1 MADDMIEH
9 IRAEFVIHPG
19 STHYQA
25 CWQHHEECAIA
36 VLLDEIERLR
46 AVVDALIARPFRGTS
61 LERRDRMYGSDWEAV
76 HDALDA
82 WQEARRG

>member
-1 MADDMIEH
+1 MTNDWHCKQIPNGVNPLVVCE
-9 IRAEFVIHPG
+9 RE
-19 STHYQA
+19 TLQA
-25 CWQHHEECAIA
+25 
-36 VLLDEIERLR
+36 EIELLR

-82 WQEARRG
+82 WEEARRG